1 MGEEQGRYQRAKS
14 IVLAA
19 EELGGHERVAFVE
32 AQCAGDPGLLEQ
44 VRGLLAAIDDDLEPG
59 PLGWIGASTPSLCGS
74 RVDATSGSGY
84 RILSRLG
91 QGGMGVVHLAERMVG
106 GTVQQVALKLLDPR
120 LRAVPGMQERF
131 ERETRILAS
140 LSHDNIARLLDAGDT
155 REGHPFLAMEYVKG
169 ERIDRWCASRA
180 LSLERKVRLF
190 LQVCAA
196 VQYAHQHLVIHRDIK
211 PANILVDG
219 EGVPKLLDFGI
230 ARLMGED
237 GSAGRTET
245 GLRAMTLACASPE
258 QIRNEPLSTASDVWQ
273 LGVVLYELVSGV
285 RPFPHSGSPLTL
297 SHAILSG
304 ELDPPGQ
311 AALRAGRPG
320 PAGRSS
326 ASRVPRDIDAI
337 VLKALRVAPRERYAS
352 VEELA
357 GDLQRFLESRP
368 VLARRG
374 QRWYRAQRFA
384 KRYRGGIAV
393 AALAGALLSG
403 LAIEREAQ
411 FRRVEV
417 ERDKAQVMAG
427 FMREVFE
434 DADPSRTHGNR
445 ITMAEAL
452 DLGVERLHGQRGMDP
467 EVKASLLLSIGRGY
481 NALDMGDRAIP
492 LLREADALLGST
504 NADVLERGRTKA
516 ALGRAYSMVLDTASS
531 IAVGS
536 EAIALLEQAPDADAD
551 EVLRIRINLLFG
563 HINVG
568 DKPLEEV
575 AAGLEAIVAEL
586 RQRAST
592 NRELLVQALAALAMA
607 RLSGGEDALAIE
619 HAGRAL
625 AIAGDLYGAHD
636 PALIYYRFTAS
647 LALIRTDP
655 ARAVREY
662 RQLISDYERMSGAPT
677 PGLGVMLAY
686 FGWALDNMGQHEDAA
701 QALRRAVDV
710 TSRFAAMAPDFHL
723 RTLTG
728 LAAQYHLLGRDREA
742 LALLEPQRRLLA
754 ERARAG
760 TQWGV
765 NSHLQALNVR
775 GGVALRQG
783 NAAEAEAYFRQAL
796 EEAGRWP
803 GVAWSSQHAASREG
817 LCALSGAAAA
827 ECG

>member
-1 MGEEQGRYQRAKS
+1 MGEERGRYQRAKS

-19 EELGGHERVAFVE
+19 EELGGQERAAFVE
-32 AQCAGDPGLLEQ
+32 AQCAGDPELLEQ

-59 PLGWIGASTPSLCGS
+59 PLGWIGTSTPSLCGS

-120 LRAVPGMQERF
+120 LRAVPGMHERF

-140 LSHDNIARLLDAGDT
+140 LSHGNIARLLDAGDT

-169 ERIDRWCASRA
+169 ARIDHWCASRA
-180 LSLERKVRLF
+180 LPLEHKVRLF

-230 ARLMGED
+230 ARLLDED

-304 ELDPPGQ
+304 TLDPPG
-311 AALRAGRPG
+311 
-320 PAGRSS
+320 RSS
-326 ASRVPRDIDAI
+326 AGRVPRDIDAI

-374 QRWYRAQRFA
+374 QRWYRAQRFV
-384 KRYRGGIAV
+384 KRYRGGIAA
-393 AALAGALLSG
+393 AALAGVLLSG
-403 LAIEREAQ
+403 FAIEREAQ

-434 DADPSRTHGNR
+434 DADPTRTHGNR

-452 DLGVERLHGQRGMDP
+452 DLGVERLHGQHGLGP

-492 LLREADALLGST
+492 LLREADALLDPT

-531 IAVGS
+531 IAVGN

-575 AAGLEAIVAEL
+575 VSGLEAIVAGL
-586 RQRAST
+586 QQRDSPD
-592 NRELLVQALAALAMA
+592 RELLVQALAALAMA

-619 HAGRAL
+619 HARHAL

-655 ARAVREY
+655 AQAVREY

-710 TSRFAAMAPDFHL
+710 TARFAAMAPDFHL

-742 LALLEPQRRLLA
+742 LALLEPQHRLLV

-765 NSHLQALNVR
+765 NSQLQALNVR
-775 GGVALRQG
+775 GGVALRRG
-783 NAAEAEAYFRQAL
+783 DAAAAEAYFRQAQ

-803 GVAWSSQHAASREG
+803 GVAWPSQHAASRDG
-817 LCALSGAAAA
+817 LCSLPEIGAN